1 MVKEVMHD
9 YHLRT
14 EKLFI
19 HYFTYFTMDQ
29 RKSVKSNLDVVLFY
43 SEFLVTFIWFKFVI
57 NLMTD
62 LICKYQTYK
71 EHLEGQ
77 KHKKK
82 EAALKTGVQSGATNG
97 PRGVQTQLRCE
108 LCDVSC
114 TGVDAYAA
122 HIRGSK
128 HQKVTT
134 SPDFKKICLA
144 SKSKKSSCTSRF
156 G

>member
-1 MVKEVMHD
+1 MV
-9 YHLRT
+9 
-14 EKLFI
+14 
-19 HYFTYFTMDQ
+19 
-29 RKSVKSNLDVVLFY
+29 
-43 SEFLVTFIWFKFVI
+43 
-57 NLMTD
+57 TD
-62 LICKYQTYK
+62 LIYKYQTYK

-134 SPDFKKICLA
+134 SANFKKICLA
-144 SKSKKSSCTSRF
+144 NKTKQIFPCISRF
-156 G
+156 GNLYFAL